1 MVVEQ
6 MEELLKVIICRRES
20 VSPVKDVLLLLRRGK
35 TRLDCVIFQEQ
46 FHHPLVSEMDKRI
59 WFVRRVGGSSKN
71 INESVW

>member
-1 MVVEQ
+1 VVVEQ

-20 VSPVKDVLLLLRRGK
+20 VSPVKDVLLLLRRG

-59 WFVRRVGGSSKN
+59 WFVSRVGGSSN